1 MWSKAPTLDRIK
13 QFGVEQV
20 KKMIDFET
28 DTVELVVD
36 FITSNNVPCDFRRC
50 GSVSLTS
57 RDEEALEMKHTLQL
71 LKQLPGFKDLPV
83 EYLDAE
89 QIQRFTHGST
99 AYKGG
104 ILSKN
109 AGQLWPAKL
118 IFFVVQKAIDL
129 GLHLWTQTTVTQV
142 RKEKNSYIVSATR
155 DGKKVQFRAKSVVYA
170 TNGYSDGRSMTRVQ
184 VQLLTPLTGLL
195 PQLKDIIVP
204 VRGQAIVTS
213 PIKPIIPH
221 NLSMNDGYEY
231 MIHRGMKFIYEI
243 DEINLFA

>member
-13 QFGVEQV
+13 QFGIEQV

-28 DTVELVVD
+28 ETVELVVD
-36 FITSNNVPCDFRRC
+36 FVTANNVPCDFRRC

-57 RDEEALEMKHTLQL
+57 KDEEALEMKHTIQL

-99 AYKGG
+99 AFKGG

-118 IFFVVQKAIDL
+118 IFFVVQKAMDL
-129 GLHLWTQTTVTQV
+129 GLNLWTQTTVTQV
-142 RKEKNSYIVSATR
+142 RKEKNIYVVTATR
-155 DGKKVQFRAKSVVYA
+155 DGKTVQFRTKSVVYA
-170 TNGYSDGRSMTRVQ
+170 TNGYADGTD
-184 VQLLTPLTGLL
+184 LLLWTC
-195 PQLKDIIVP
+195 
-204 VRGQAIVTS
+204 
-213 PIKPIIPH
+213 
-221 NLSMNDGYEY
+221 
-231 MIHRGMKFIYEI
+231 
-243 DEINLFA
+243 